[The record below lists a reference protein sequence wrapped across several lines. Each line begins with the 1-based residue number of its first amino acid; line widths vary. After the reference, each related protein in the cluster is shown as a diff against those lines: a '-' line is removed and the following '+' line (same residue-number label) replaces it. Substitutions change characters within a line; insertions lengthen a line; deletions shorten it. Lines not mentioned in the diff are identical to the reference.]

1 MIPLNHFDKL
11 QDNLKS
17 IESQLSSRE
26 EKLSNYIL
34 QLVKIVE
41 NFCIALNDNI
51 DILTANTAHITPE

>member
-1 MIPLNHFDKL
+1 MIPLNLFDKL
-11 QDNLKS
+11 QDNFKS

-26 EKLSNYIL
+26 EKSSNYIL

-51 DILTANTAHITPE
+51 DILIANTAHTTPE

>member
-1 MIPLNHFDKL
+1 MIPLNLFDKL

-26 EKLSNYIL
+26 EKSSNYIL

-51 DILTANTAHITPE
+51 DILIANTAHITPE

>member
-26 EKLSNYIL
+26 EKSSNYIL

-51 DILTANTAHITPE
+51 DIVTANTAHITPE